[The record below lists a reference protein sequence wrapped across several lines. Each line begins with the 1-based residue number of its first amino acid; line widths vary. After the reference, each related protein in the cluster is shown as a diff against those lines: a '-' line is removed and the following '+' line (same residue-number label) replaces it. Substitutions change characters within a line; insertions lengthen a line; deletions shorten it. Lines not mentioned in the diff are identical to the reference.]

1 MGFTLPKI
9 QAADSIVDGTGRPT
23 TRFLKFFNFDFARAI
38 ERNDN
43 AQSDLISELQVLVSQ
58 LQVTTEAVQQAQNA
72 ANQAQQS
79 ADGAAGGGAVSGTST
94 APDVTLVGAAWVLGP
109 VVALTGVVAGD
120 LTITGSGP
128 LQDDNVSA
136 TGERTAILCQFRVVE
151 VILGVDTVLFT
162 GNFNVFPGDP
172 PLNLA
177 SVVNSSVSSVAAFSS
192 ARASTGSVS
201 YRIDA
206 RTTNASRTV
215 SNLSLYLFVRRA

>member
-1 MGFTLPKI
+1 MAFTLPKI

-43 AQSDLISELQVLVSQ
+43 AQSDLIAKLQVLVNQ

-79 ADGAAGGGAVSGTST
+79 ADGAGGGVAVSGTST
-94 APDVTLVGAAWVLGP
+94 APDVTLVGSAWVLGP
-109 VVALTGVVAGD
+109 VVALTGVVAGS

-136 TGERTAILCQFRVVE
+136 TGPRGNIPCQFRVVE

-162 GNFNVFPGDP
+162 GSFSVFTTGAPGDV
-172 PLNLA
+172 A
-177 SVVNSSVSSVAAFSS
+177 SVINSSASAVGAFSS
-192 ARASTGSVS
+192 ARSSTGAVS

-206 RTTNASRTV
+206 RTTTTDLTV
-215 SNLSLYLFVRRA
+215 ADLSLYLFVRRA